1 MTQKVN
7 IVIDGKSIE
16 MPVLESTEGL
26 NVVDVRGLINEGMFT
41 YDPGFL
47 STASCDSKVT
57 YIDGDKGILLYRG
70 YPIEQLAERSS
81 HLEVSYLLLHG
92 ELPTSQQFK
101 AFESDVNEKMRL
113 DEHFKKIFDG
123 FTSKSHPMAMVC
135 SAIAGLAA
143 LNHEN
148 LDLNDPEYRLNAA
161 TQLIAK
167 IPTIAAMA
175 YRKSVEKPFVE
186 PRPELNYAENF
197 LHMCFGEPN
206 VSPKVSKTLSS
217 ALDKIFILHADHEQN
232 ASTSTVR
239 MAGST
244 ECNPF
249 AAIAA
254 GIAALW
260 GPSHGGA
267 NEAVLDM
274 LIEIGDETKID
285 AYLEKAKDK
294 DDPFK
299 LMGFG
304 HRVYKNFDPRATV
317 MQSSAHA
324 VLEEQGAAGDP
335 LLSVAQKLE
344 KIAREQNYFVER
356 KLYPNID
363 FYSGITLRA
372 MGIPVPMFTAIFTL
386 GRMPGWI
393 THWTEMVSSPFK
405 IARPRQLYLGSQSR
419 DYVSIDTR

>member
-1 MTQKVN
+1 M
-7 IVIDGKSIE
+7 
-16 MPVLESTEGL
+16 
-26 NVVDVRGLINEGMFT
+26 
-41 YDPGFL
+41 
-47 STASCDSKVT
+47 
-57 YIDGDKGILLYRG
+57 
-70 YPIEQLAERSS
+70 
-81 HLEVSYLLLHG
+81 
-92 ELPTSQQFK
+92 
-101 AFESDVNEKMRL
+101 L
-113 DEHFKKIFDG
+113 D
-123 FTSKSHPMAMVC
+123 
-135 SAIAGLAA
+135 A
-143 LNHEN
+143 LNK
-148 LDLNDPEYRLNAA
+148 LL
-161 TQLIAK
+161 
-167 IPTIAAMA
+167 
-175 YRKSVEKPFVE
+175 
-186 PRPELNYAENF
+186 
-197 LHMCFGEPN
+197 
-206 VSPKVSKTLSS
+206 
-217 ALDKIFILHADHEQN
+217 ILHADHEQN

-254 GIAALW
+254 GTAALW

-324 VLEEQGAAGDP
+324 VLEEQGAGDDP
-335 LLSVAQKLE
+335 LLAVAQKLE

-363 FYSGITLRA
+363 FYSGITLKA

-419 DYVSIDTR
+419 DYVNINQR